1 MTRTIADDVIRK
13 FDWACCVC
21 KQRKRYLQVH
31 HIDGNKEKNDRSNLA
46 VLCLNHHADAHTT
59 TRQARSLSPGQVR
72 RCRDEWLQILTRRRE
87 SKDATLPRTPA
98 EHEDIIAAVA
108 CLEIRK
114 LGWMLPRTK
123 WGDTPALLE
132 KLGFYAN
139 RLQSY
144 AVDEEIIEALDGL
157 MDWAPEGMPH
167 SVASQMAEL
176 VPPSDFVGL
185 VGPSQHRIPKRK
197 QQLLRW
203 ALDIGRSMVYDAVRY
218 HPSIKVVASGA
229 SILHRPLR
237 YAELNHLRELKR
249 EAIKV
254 FREMEALSSQYK
266 FNDARRWLVFQRQ
279 DALCVGNRRRP
290 QFPHDVADRI
300 HGPVPRWIR
309 SLRRIRRPAKNKPG
323 PRRRSDAPEAR
334 VTSSLTP
341 PV

>member
-1 MTRTIADDVIRK
+1 MAEDVMGEFGR
-13 FDWACCVC
+13 ACCVC

-87 SKDATLPRTPA
+87 SKDATLLRTPA

-123 WGDTPALLE
+123 WKDTPALLE

-167 SVASQMAEL
+167 PVASQIAEL
-176 VPPSDFVGL
+176 MPPSDFVGQ
-185 VGPSQHRIPKRK
+185 VAQSQHRVPKRK
-197 QQLLRW
+197 QRLLTC
-203 ALDIGRSMVYDAVRY
+203 ALNIGRSMIYDAVRY
-218 HPSIKVVASGA
+218 HPDIKVVAAGA

-237 YAELNHLRELKR
+237 YAELNHLPQLKR
-249 EAIKV
+249 EAIKI
-254 FREMEALSSQYK
+254 FGEMEALASQYK
-266 FNDARRWLVFQRQ
+266 FDDARRWLVFQRQ
-279 DALCVGNRRRP
+279 DALCVGNRRRARYP
-290 QFPHDVADRI
+290 RDVADRVN
-300 HGPVPRWIR
+300 GPVPRWIR

-341 PV
+341 PA